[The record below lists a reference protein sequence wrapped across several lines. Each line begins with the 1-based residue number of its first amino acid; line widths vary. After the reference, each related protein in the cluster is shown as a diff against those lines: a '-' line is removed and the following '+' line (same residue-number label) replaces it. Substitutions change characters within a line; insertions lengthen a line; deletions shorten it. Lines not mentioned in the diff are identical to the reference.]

1 LIKRIGTLRGEIRVD
16 LEVHNLYY
24 EQLSRKICNNTLK
37 IDYDELVSAVIRAK
51 KEKDPE
57 KKLFSLCAENKMLK
71 TALKVSNVLTYFVV
85 SCVMFQSGFL
95 DVADKYVKK
104 CLEIDSKNVDYWVLL
119 AHIDIYNSEGKNAIK
134 YVKKALELQNDH
146 LLAAKIY
153 LELISSQEVPTQIV
167 QQKELLKDLSNIM
180 NNADIPKE
188 WAVEI
193 GLRIWF
199 VMVNITPG
207 RLIVQL

>member
-1 LIKRIGTLRGEIRVD
+1 MIKRIGTLRGEIRVD
-16 LEVHNLYY
+16 LEVNNLYY
-24 EQLSRKICNNTLK
+24 ERLARDICNNKLK
-37 IDYDELVSAVIRAK
+37 IDYDEIVSAVIRAK

-57 KKLFSLCAENKMLK
+57 KKLLSLCAENKMLK
-71 TALKVSNVLTYFVV
+71 TALKVSKALTYFVV

-104 CLEIDSKNVDYWVLL
+104 CLEIDSKNVDCWILL
-119 AHIDIYNSEGKNAIK
+119 THIDLYHSEGKNAIK

-146 LLAAKIY
+146 LLAAKTY
-153 LELISSQEVPTQIV
+153 LELISNQEAPTQLE
-167 QQKELLKDLSNIM
+167 QQKELLKDLTNIM
-180 NNADIPKE
+180 NNAEIPRE

-207 RLIVQL
+207 ILVQF